1 MSISI
6 ILNGESQHTTY
17 LTLLELIESLQLEG
31 KRFAVE
37 VNQQIIP
44 KSRLAETYIQAND
57 HIEIIQA
64 VGGG

>member
-1 MSISI
+1 MHIY
-6 ILNGESQHTTY
+6 LNGESTDTSCENLQQ
-17 LTLLELIESLQLEG
+17 LIQSLALEG

-37 VNQQIIP
+37 KNQQIIP
-44 KSRLAETYIQAND
+44 KSRLEQTVIAPED